1 MNIAQQ
7 IKEAES
13 KLKSLK
19 ALKESEAAFKRAP
32 AAKKRVMIA
41 KDVLL
46 QLKLKKLIARSGVYV
61 APGGLNDW
69 GEWLNVEGAPTDF
82 REFMVAPVT
91 PAAQCTACALG
102 SVFACA
108 VKFKNTVSTSAAGTV
123 YSDDSSIKRYL
134 SGVFTTE
141 QLELIECAF
150 ERHDD
155 HAGGG
160 RDASDAVQNAV
171 AFGRKHPVDKKRM
184 IAIMKNIIKNE
195 GEFVP

>member
-13 KLKSLK
+13 KLKTLK

-69 GEWLNVEGAPTDF
+69 GERLNVEGAPTDF

-108 VKFKNTVSTSAAGTV
+108 VKFKNEVTTLEAAEV
-123 YSDDSSIKRYL
+123 YSDDLAIKGYL
-134 SGVFTTE
+134 DRIFCKE
-141 QLELIECAF
+141 QLELVECAF
-150 ERHDD
+150 ERSDACAD
-155 HAGGG
+155 GG
-160 RDASDAVQNAV
+160 RHASDAAQNAV
-171 AFGRKHPVDKKRM
+171 AFGRKHGSDEKRM